1 MGGKAAKKAAGNGR
15 VVGVNISARIL
26 GHASRYLEHASL
38 GGQIAVPFIPSD
50 KCERFNKILALW
62 DFDDLDAYAHA
73 EIQCGAIA
81 SRLADPSSS
90 TIPTTKKIQHPSASI
105 PLMATA
111 TCFQLQ
117 AQRIWE
123 KRGIQRSMARDFLRA
138 LIQEQVERENFG
150 PNQICYRKLVI
161 IVGAIE

>member
-90 TIPTTKKIQHPSASI
+90 TIPTTKKIQHPVKSLELAHR
-105 PLMATA
+105 L
-111 TCFQLQ
+111 
-117 AQRIWE
+117 
-123 KRGIQRSMARDFLRA
+123 
-138 LIQEQVERENFG
+138 
-150 PNQICYRKLVI
+150 
-161 IVGAIE
+161 